1 MRRFACCWL
10 LLTALAVVAQGP
22 LVPRD
27 TLPTKLAID
36 PVPLGLDQPVPIP
49 KDNPFKDA
57 KVALGRKL
65 FFDPILS
72 HDRTVACASCHRPA
86 HGFASPEPRAVG
98 IGGKKGRRNAP
109 TLFNRAYART
119 LFWDGRETSLE
130 AQALK
135 PIEDPLEMGAKLS
148 EVIERLR
155 ADLEYCKLFGAAF
168 PDGVTSENLGRALA
182 TFERTLLLGNNIG
195 DRFRRGDVAGMTK
208 AQRHGMWLFESRGR
222 CWKCHSGANLSD
234 EQFHNTGV
242 SWGKEPLDLG
252 RFETTKAE
260 ADRGKFKTPTLRGV
274 EHTAPYMHDGSIAT
288 LKEVVQ
294 FYNRGAG
301 KNPHRDPV
309 VEPLGLS
316 DEEVNDLTEFV
327 KALSGSKEDSLQKTR
342 P

>member
-1 MRRFACCWL
+1 MRCFSCCSL
-10 LLTALAVVAQGP
+10 LLLAVAVVAEGP
-22 LVPRD
+22 ILPKD
-27 TLPTKLAID
+27 TLPAQLAVA
-36 PVPLGLDQPVPIP
+36 PVPLGLDQPVPVP
-49 KDNPFKDA
+49 TDNPFAGA

-72 HDRTVACASCHRPA
+72 HDKTVACASCHQPE
-86 HGFASPEPRAVG
+86 HGFASPDPLAIG

-109 TLFNRAYART
+109 TLLNRAYART

-135 PIEDPLEMGAKLS
+135 PIEDPLEMGAKLP
-148 EVIERLR
+148 EVVERLR
-155 ADLEYCKLFGAAF
+155 ADGEYRKLFGAAF
-168 PDGVTSENLGRALA
+168 PDGVTTANLGRALA

-195 DRFRRGDVAGMTK
+195 DRFRRGDVGGMTK
-208 AQRHGMWLFESRGR
+208 GQRHGMWLFESRGR

-252 RFETTKAE
+252 RYENTKVDT
-260 ADRGKFKTPTLRGV
+260 DRGKFKTPTLRGI

-294 FYNRGAG
+294 FYNRGGG
-301 KNPHRDPV
+301 KNPHLDPIIG
-309 VEPLGLS
+309 PLGLS
-316 DEEVNDLTEFV
+316 DEEVDDLTEFV
-327 KALSGSKEDSLQKTR
+327 KALSGVKQEAPEKTG